1 MRHAD
6 YDMYYDYIEVEPE
19 DQEQLREL
27 EKREIEYEGRYKN
40 YKAD

>member
-6 YDMYYDYIEVEPE
+6 YDLYYDYIEVEPD

-27 EKREIEYEGRYKN
+27 EKREVEYGNNAERGKRI
-40 YKAD
+40 